1 MKHIKLFED
10 FINESGD
17 YAVMLT
23 GGSVGDKS
31 RPRDAKGYVG
41 MDVDKAEWLMSLD
54 NAKEKAKRM
63 NANLSPGEKKHYG
76 LKYVVV
82 PAKGGK
88 FIKESE
94 DVLDE
99 ATLEIKGH
107 AYNMW
112 NDKQVQK
119 ELKDI
124 NIEIVG
130 QMNGVMTISGDK
142 PELDKVRAIFGIKE
156 SEDVLDEANE
166 TGWETFTDDQLK
178 AKFVDYEKR
187 KHDLGA
193 QASKDFIDVQ
203 KEMSKR
209 SLEQK

>member
-1 MKHIKLFED
+1 MKHIKLYEE
-10 FINESGD
+10 FIAEATD

-76 LKYVVV
+76 LKYVIV
-82 PAKGGK
+82 PAKAGK

-94 DVLDE
+94 DTLDE

-124 NIEIVG
+124 NVEIIG
-130 QMNGVMTISGDK
+130 QINGVMTISGDK
-142 PELDKVRAIFGIKE
+142 SEIDKVKAIFGLKE
-156 SEDVLDEANE
+156 SEDILEEGNE
-166 TGWETFTDDQLK
+166 TGWENFSDDQLK

>member
-99 ATLEIKGH
+99 AT
-107 AYNMW
+107 
-112 NDKQVQK
+112 
-119 ELKDI
+119 
-124 NIEIVG
+124 
-130 QMNGVMTISGDK
+130 
-142 PELDKVRAIFGIKE
+142 
-156 SEDVLDEANE
+156 E
-166 TGWETFTDDQLK
+166 TGWENFSDDQLK

>member
-1 MKHIKLFED
+1 MTHIKLYEE
-10 FINESGD
+10 FIAEATD

-94 DVLDE
+94 DILD
-99 ATLEIKGH
+99 
-107 AYNMW
+107 
-112 NDKQVQK
+112 
-119 ELKDI
+119 
-124 NIEIVG
+124 
-130 QMNGVMTISGDK
+130 
-142 PELDKVRAIFGIKE
+142 
-156 SEDVLDEANE
+156 DE
-166 TGWETFTDDQLK
+166 TK
-178 AKFVDYEKR
+178 
-187 KHDLGA
+187 
-193 QASKDFIDVQ
+193 
-203 KEMSKR
+203 
-209 SLEQK
+209 

>member
-166 TGWETFTDDQLK
+166 TGWETFTDYQLK

>member
-1 MKHIKLFED
+1 MKHIKLYEE
-10 FINESGD
+10 FIAEATD

-94 DVLDE
+94 DILDE

-156 SEDVLDEANE
+156 SEDILDEGAE
-166 TGWETFTDDQLK
+166 TGWENFSDDQLK

-203 KEMSKR
+203 KEISKR
-209 SLEQK
+209 NL